1 MSVRQGNTIIA
12 GGNSVTVDQALD
24 INSPNAIANSAVTAG
39 LNGKEPTITGAA
51 TTITTNNLAAARAV
65 ITDANGKVAAST
77 VTSTELGYMHGV
89 TSAVQTQLNGKEATI
104 TGAATTITGSNLTA
118 SRVVVSD
125 ANGKIDV
132 SSTTSTELGYVH
144 GVTSDIQTQINA
156 KAADNAVVHLADAET
171 ISGVKTFS
179 ASPKVPTAGITSD
192 DTTAASTAFVRD
204 IMPAGVIVPFAGTTV
219 PAGYLL
225 CDGSAVSRT
234 TYADLFAAIG
244 TTYGAGD
251 GNTTFNLPKLSSS
264 HRLIEKQDPT
274 SSSGNLWYRLYDDG
288 WVEQGGYNYVNVG
301 SGTSMNLPIQMA
313 SNSIPVSVA
322 STNSY
327 TSGTGTRPLNV
338 EIDTQKVTIKAP
350 GASGNFWCSWFLAGQ
365 SVRGASQQTRYVIKY

>member
-1 MSVRQGNTIIA
+1 MSVRQGNVIIA

-39 LNGKEPTITGAA
+39 LNGKEPTITLTAS
-51 TTITTNNLAAARAV
+51 RAV

-77 VTSTELGYMHGV
+77 VTSTELGYVSGV
-89 TSAVQTQLNGKEATI
+89 TSAIQTQLNGKEPTI
-104 TGAATTITGSNLTA
+104 TLTA
-118 SRVVVSD
+118 SRAVISD

-156 KAADNAVVHLADAET
+156 KADDNAVVHLASAET

-251 GNTTFNLPKLSSS
+251 GNTTFNLPNISDYAVPIGTDGSK
-264 HRLIEKQDPT
+264 HGNVTFGAIPNIEGSIYSGDWNIGINLGTTGAFVDDRKQVNRQNSAGQGT
-274 SSSGNLWYRLYDDG
+274 ECYRIRFNANLWSALYG
-288 WVEQGGYNYVNVG
+288 ALGGNKVVPK
-301 SGTSMNLPIQMA
+301 GTCM
-313 SNSIPVSVA
+313 
-322 STNSY
+322 Y
-327 TSGTGTRPLNV
+327 
-338 EIDTQKVTIKAP
+338 
-350 GASGNFWCSWFLAGQ
+350 
-365 SVRGASQQTRYVIKY
+365 YVIKY

>member
-39 LNGKEPTITGAA
+39 LNGKEPTITLTAS
-51 TTITTNNLAAARAV
+51 RAV
-65 ITDANGKVAAST
+65 VTDANGKVAAST
-77 VTSTELGYMHGV
+77 VTSTELGYVSGV
-89 TSAVQTQLNGKEATI
+89 TSAIQTQLNGKQATI
-104 TGAATTITGSNLTA
+104 TGAATTITGSDLTA
-118 SRVVVSD
+118 SRVVVS
-125 ANGKIDV
+125 NGSGKIDV

-225 CDGSAVSRT
+225 CDGSAVLRT

-244 TTYGAGD
+244 TTYGPGD
-251 GNTTFNLPKLSSS
+251 GNTTFNLPNCDGFLPIYDSSS
-264 HRLIEKQDPT
+264 ALGTNTNGKAPNITGKFGHANKNQALDVNGCVSVVGYSGVSRSFMQDT
-274 SSSGNLWYRLYDDG
+274 TNNIAFYVIDASRNSTVYDDNAAG
-288 WVEQGGYNYVNVG
+288 IVPAGV
-301 SGTSMNLPIQMA
+301 
-313 SNSIPVSVA
+313 
-322 STNSY
+322 Y
-327 TSGTGTRPLNV
+327 TLL
-338 EIDTQKVTIKAP
+338 
-350 GASGNFWCSWFLAGQ
+350 C
-365 SVRGASQQTRYVIKY
+365 IKY

>member
-89 TSAVQTQLNGKEATI
+89 TSAVQTQLNGKEPTI
-104 TGAATTITGSNLTA
+104 TLTA
-118 SRVVVSD
+118 SMAVISD
-125 ANGKIDV
+125 ANGKIGV

-225 CDGSAVSRT
+225 CDGSAISRT

-251 GNTTFNLPKLSSS
+251 GNTTFNLPNCNGRVPIMS
-264 HRLIEKQDPT
+264 T
-274 SSSGNLWYRLYDDG
+274 SDILGTTTNGKIPNLKGTMEQIPNLWG
-288 WVEQGGYNYVNVG
+288 VC
-301 SGTSMNLPIQMA
+301 
-313 SNSIPVSVA
+313 
-322 STNSY
+322 
-327 TSGTGTRPLNV
+327 TGV
-338 EIDTQKVTIKAP
+338 FSKDTQHNADIAI
-350 GASGNFWCSWFLAGQ
+350 SAGGTYGRNRYIFDGSNIS
-365 SVRGASQQTRYVIKY
+365 SVYTDNQTTVVPAGVNMNYCIKY

>member
-39 LNGKEPTITGAA
+39 LNGKEPTITLTAS
-51 TTITTNNLAAARAV
+51 RAV

-77 VTSTELGYMHGV
+77 VTSTELGYVSGV
-89 TSAVQTQLNGKEATI
+89 TSAIQTQLNGKQATI
-104 TGAATTITGSNLTA
+104 TGAATTITGSDLTA
-118 SRVVVSD
+118 SRVVVS
-125 ANGKIDV
+125 NGSGKIDV

-251 GNTTFNLPKLSSS
+251 GNTTFNLPAIGVSNNASL
-264 HRLIEKQDPT
+264 LFT
-274 SSSGNLWYRLYDDG
+274 TANLNDIQSWAPNCKY
-288 WVEQGGYNYVNVG
+288 GGALPKITGSFSMTNPGPVPYVMRFTYG
-301 SGTSMNLPIQMA
+301 SGALR
-313 SNSIPVSVA
+313 
-322 STNSY
+322 
-327 TSGTGTRPLNV
+327 GTGTQTNAKGPTTSEV
-338 EIDTQKVTIKAP
+338 GTGYPTMSFD
-350 GASGNFWCSWFLAGQ
+350 ASWSSSKYSRTDGLIIPSGTY
-365 SVRGASQQTRYVIKY
+365 VRGIIKY

>member
-1 MSVRQGNTIIA
+1 MSVRQGNVIIA

-39 LNGKEPTITGAA
+39 LNGKEPTITLTAS
-51 TTITTNNLAAARAV
+51 RAV
-65 ITDANGKVAAST
+65 VTDANGKVAAST
-77 VTSTELGYMHGV
+77 VTSTELGYVSGV
-89 TSAVQTQLNGKEATI
+89 TSAIQTQLNSKQATI

-118 SRVVVSD
+118 SKVVVSN

-156 KAADNAVVHLADAET
+156 KANDNAVVHLADAET

-204 IMPAGVIVPFAGTTV
+204 VMPAGVIVPFAGTTV

-225 CDGSAVSRT
+225 CDGSAVSRM
-234 TYADLFAAIG
+234 TYAALFAAIG

-251 GNTTFNLPKLSSS
+251 GNTTFNLPNYSGAKIITNNYFDVIDGGNTL
-264 HRLIEKQDPT
+264 T
-274 SSSGNLWYRLYDDG
+274 SPIWHNEDGNTFSSGHTLVARGSTNG
-288 WVEQGGYNYVNVG
+288 TGYNTGITNVG
-301 SGTSMNLPIQMA
+301 TRTYIKLTTDF
-313 SNSIPVSVA
+313 
-322 STNSY
+322 TNQP
-327 TSGTGTRPLNV
+327 TTN
-338 EIDTQKVTIKAP
+338 I
-350 GASGNFWCSWFLAGQ
+350 
-365 SVRGASQQTRYVIKY
+365 VIKY

>member
-1 MSVRQGNTIIA
+1 MSVRQGNVIIA

-51 TTITTNNLAAARAV
+51 TTITSNNLTAARAV

-89 TSAVQTQLNGKEATI
+89 TSAVQTQLNGKEPTI
-104 TGAATTITGSNLTA
+104 TLTA
-118 SRVVVSD
+118 SRVVISD
-125 ANGKIDV
+125 ANGKIGV

-156 KAADNAVVHLADAET
+156 KADDNAVVHLADAET

-251 GNTTFNLPKLSSS
+251 GNTTFNLPPAHVVPLGLHAGVYSSRTNKRITIDLGKLS
-264 HRLIEKQDPT
+264 
-274 SSSGNLWYRLYDDG
+274 GNAYILGMSDG
-288 WVEQGGYNYVNVG
+288 QRYTWIAHVPGGATDGGG
-301 SGTSMNLPIQMA
+301 SGTSSGSTWDEQLY
-313 SNSIPVSVA
+313 SNNA
-322 STNSY
+322 
-327 TSGTGTRPLNV
+327 L
-338 EIDTQKVTIKAP
+338 
-350 GASGNFWCSWFLAGQ
+350 ASGAIAKNI
-365 SVRGASQQTRYVIKY
+365 IKY

>member
-251 GNTTFNLPKLSSS
+251 GNTTFNLPNMFLRSPLFTGLGQMGATSDGSVPNLHGQFYSGTHGGVQGDSSAADGTLFQIYTAGS
-264 HRLIEKQDPT
+264 GHT
-274 SSSGNLWYRLYDDG
+274 FTVSSGSNYTWTAFDFNASRCSGCYGRYYTDDK
-288 WVEQGGYNYVNVG
+288 
-301 SGTSMNLPIQMA
+301 I
-313 SNSIPVSVA
+313 IPSFIHI
-322 STNSY
+322 
-327 TSGTGTRPLNV
+327 P
-338 EIDTQKVTIKAP
+338 
-350 GASGNFWCSWFLAGQ
+350 WC
-365 SVRGASQQTRYVIKY
+365 IKY

>member
-1 MSVRQGNTIIA
+1 MSVRQGNVIIA

-77 VTSTELGYMHGV
+77 VTSTELGYIHGV
-89 TSAVQTQLNGKEATI
+89 TSAVQTQLNGKEPTI

-118 SRVVVSD
+118 SRVVIS
-125 ANGKIDV
+125 NGSGKIDV

-156 KAADNAVVHLADAET
+156 KADDNAVVHLADAET

-192 DTTAASTAFVRD
+192 DTTVASTAFVRD

-251 GNTTFNLPKLSSS
+251 GNTTFNLPNTNWRALTGITDPQFMGVADKGSLPAIKGNLIKAQNINGFFLNALETEISQSGSLYISST
-264 HRLIEKQDPT
+264 KQTTYASGGGTGSVVFGLGFDA
-274 SSSGNLWYRLYDDG
+274 SRSSGTYWRTDNE
-288 WVEQGGYNYVNVG
+288 VH
-301 SGTSMNLPIQMA
+301 A
-313 SNSIPVSVA
+313 NSIHV
-322 STNSY
+322 Y
-327 TSGTGTRPLNV
+327 F
-338 EIDTQKVTIKAP
+338 I
-350 GASGNFWCSWFLAGQ
+350 
-365 SVRGASQQTRYVIKY
+365 IKY

>member
-77 VTSTELGYMHGV
+77 VTSTELGYVHGV
-89 TSAVQTQLNGKEATI
+89 TSAIQTQLNSKEATI
-104 TGAATTITGSNLTA
+104 TGAATTITGNNLTA
-118 SRVVVSD
+118 SRVVVSN
-125 ANGKIDV
+125 ASGKIDV

-156 KAADNAVVHLADAET
+156 KANDNAVVHLADAET

-244 TTYGAGD
+244 TTYGPGD
-251 GNTTFNLPKLSSS
+251 GNTTFNLPNFDGYLPTYDSSAA
-264 HRLIEKQDPT
+264 LGT
-274 SSSGNLWYRLYDDG
+274 STNGKAPNITGWIFPYSSMGGDVGGAFGISGGNNTASR
-288 WVEQGGYNYVNVG
+288 G
-301 SGTSMNLPIQMA
+301 SGGGWQYSFDA
-313 SNSIPVSVA
+313 SRCSSVYDNNA
-322 STNSY
+322 TKI
-327 TSGTGTRPLNV
+327 TT
-338 EIDTQKVTIKAP
+338 
-350 GASGNFWCSWFLAGQ
+350 AGIN
-365 SVRGASQQTRYVIKY
+365 TLICIKY

>member
-251 GNTTFNLPKLSSS
+251 GNSTFNLPDLQN
-264 HRLIEKQDPT
+264 RFIEGGTAGLVHSAGLPQITLTNETNVRTQDGAIISAKQGFVQINTNGLGFNPSAAGYGGSAGVGFALDQTALAPNNY
-274 SSSGNLWYRLYDDG
+274 SNIIDQNNIFGNSAT
-288 WVEQGGYNYVNVG
+288 VQPASIE
-301 SGTSMNLPIQMA
+301 MA
-313 SNSIPVSVA
+313 
-322 STNSY
+322 
-327 TSGTGTRPLNV
+327 
-338 EIDTQKVTIKAP
+338 
-350 GASGNFWCSWFLAGQ
+350 FC
-365 SVRGASQQTRYVIKY
+365 IKY